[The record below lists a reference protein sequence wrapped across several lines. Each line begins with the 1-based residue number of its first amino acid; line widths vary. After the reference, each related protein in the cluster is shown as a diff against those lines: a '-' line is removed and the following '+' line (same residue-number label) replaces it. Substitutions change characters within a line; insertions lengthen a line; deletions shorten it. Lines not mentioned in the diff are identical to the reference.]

1 MFESARRSLSA
12 TVKQWVSASPS
23 RQVLNVTFTIAWIT
37 ALTKVFYLAKDL
49 LVANIFGRSDAL
61 DAFLIAYVMPTFIIN
76 VMTAQLGAALIPAF
90 IHQQESR
97 GRQQAHALLANVM
110 AVYILLLAVVA
121 ALVAIGARY
130 FLPYLATG
138 FDNQKIFLTRQLT
151 TILAFNILFSGIAA
165 LWRAV
170 LNATEQFA
178 FPAATAAGTPI
189 GMILFLMFYPQGGV
203 YSLALGM
210 VVGIALETIT
220 LAWCARRVQI
230 PLLPAWGGLYD
241 EVRHVLRQ
249 YGLLMAGA
257 ILMAATDLVDQSMAA
272 ALPSGSVAAL
282 SYGSKLPSVPVSL
295 IIMALGT
302 AVLPF
307 ASKLVSAQNWQG
319 LRSMM
324 NKYLWLIFAATVPFT
339 LAFAWFSEPIIRL
352 VFQRGAFTPG
362 DTAIVS
368 NVQALYVLQIPFIT
382 AYILVSRLISSIR
395 QNAILMWVA
404 GIVLAA
410 KIGLNALLINWLGVA
425 GIALSTA
432 LIYFLSFILNW
443 IFLTLRLS
451 RLESRPAGVESH

>member
-1 MFESARRSLSA
+1 MSAA
-12 TVKQWVSASPS
+12 VKQWVSSSPS

-37 ALTKVFYLAKDL
+37 AVTKVFYLAKDL
-49 LVANIFGRSDAL
+49 LVANYFGRSDEL

-97 GRQQAHALLANVM
+97 GREQAHALLANVM
-110 AVYILLLAVVA
+110 AVYVILLAGVA
-121 ALVAIGARY
+121 FLVAIGSPV

-138 FDNQKIFLTRQLT
+138 FDEPKILLTRQLT
-151 TILAFNILFSGIAA
+151 TILAFNILFNGIAS

-178 FPAATAAGTPI
+178 WPAATAAGTPM
-189 GMILFLMFYPQGGV
+189 GMILFLVLFPGWGA
-203 YSLALGM
+203 YSLAVGM
-210 VVGIALETIT
+210 VVGIALETAG
-220 LAWCARRVQI
+220 LAFCARQARI
-230 PLLPAWGGLYD
+230 PLLPIWGGLYE

-249 YGLLMAGA
+249 YGWLMAGA

-307 ASKLVSAQNWQG
+307 ASKLVAAQDWPG
-319 LRSMM
+319 LSHMLRR
-324 NKYLWLIFAATVPFT
+324 YLWLIFITTIPFT
-339 LAFAWFSEPIIRL
+339 LAFVYLSEPIIRV
-352 VFQRGAFTPG
+352 VFQHGAFKAS
-362 DTAIVS
+362 DTIVVAR
-368 NVQALYVLQIPFIT
+368 VQALYVLQIPFMT

-395 QNAILMWVA
+395 MNAILMWVA
-404 GIVLAA
+404 GAALAA
-410 KIGLNALLINWLGVA
+410 KIGLNVLLINWLGVA
-425 GIALSTA
+425 GIALSTSF
-432 LIYFLSFILNW
+432 IYFLSFFFNW
-443 IFLTLRLS
+443 VFLLLQ
-451 RLESRPAGVESH
+451 LKHIEQAPENVEVK

>member
-1 MFESARRSLSA
+1 MFDTSRRSLSA
-12 TVKQWVSASPS
+12 AVKQWMSASPS

-37 ALTKVFYLAKDL
+37 AVTKVFYLAKDL
-49 LVANIFGRSDAL
+49 LVANVFGRSDEL

-97 GRQQAHALLANVM
+97 GREQAHGLLANVM
-110 AVYILLLAVVA
+110 AVYILLLAGVA
-121 ALVAIGARY
+121 ALVAVGAPY
-130 FLPYLATG
+130 FLPFLATG
-138 FDNQKIFLTRQLT
+138 FGEQKILLTRQLT

-189 GMILFLMFYPQGGV
+189 GMIAFLVLFPHGGV

-210 VVGIALETIT
+210 VVGIVLETAG
-220 LAWCARRVQI
+220 LAWCARRVHI
-230 PLLPAWGGLYD
+230 PLLPAWGGMYE

-257 ILMAATDLVDQSMAA
+257 VLMAATDLVDQSMAA

-282 SYGSKLPSVPVSL
+282 SYGSKLPSVPISL

-307 ASKLVSAQNWQG
+307 ASKLVSAQNWHS
-319 LRSMM
+319 LRSMLRR
-324 NKYLWLIFAATVPFT
+324 YLWLIFATTIPFT
-339 LAFAWFSEPIIRL
+339 LAFAFLSEPIIRL
-352 VFQRGAFTPG
+352 VFQRGAFTSS
-362 DTAIVS
+362 DTSIVAQ
-368 NVQALYVLQIPFIT
+368 VQALYVLQIPFMT
-382 AYILVSRLISSIR
+382 AYILVSRLISSMR

-404 GIVLAA
+404 GTVLAA
-410 KIGLNALLINWLGVA
+410 KIGLNALMVHWLGVA
-425 GIALSTA
+425 GIALSTTVV
-432 LIYFLSFILNW
+432 YFLSFFLNW
-443 IFLTLRLS
+443 IFLLLRLN
-451 RLESRPAGVESH
+451 RLEHSPVETEVQ